1 MLSWSDLVKEVWWWR
16 GLGGLVVGSGW
27 EVGGL
32 SPAHLLQDVMGG
44 EA

>member
-1 MLSWSDLVKEVWWWR
+1 LWP
-16 GLGGLVVGSGW
+16 GCVGSGW